1 MLIQVHPQN
10 PQEKEL
16 KKVVEILKNGG
27 LIIYPTDT
35 VYAIGCDIFN
45 ARAVEK
51 ICQIKKIDP
60 KKVPLSFMCSDISHI
75 SAYAKIDNNTFKLLK
90 QNLPGP
96 FTFLLNGNSN
106 LPRLFKE
113 KKIIGARIPNN
124 IIATQLVET
133 LGNPILTTSI
143 FVEEGHTE
151 YSTNPE
157 LIDEKYGH
165 LVDCVIDGGEGE
177 LSVSTIVDCTT
188 DEFIIKRQGKGFPE

>member
-60 KKVPLSFMCSDISHI
+60 KKVP
-75 SAYAKIDNNTFKLLK
+75 
-90 QNLPGP
+90 
-96 FTFLLNGNSN
+96 
-106 LPRLFKE
+106 
-113 KKIIGARIPNN
+113 
-124 IIATQLVET
+124 
-133 LGNPILTTSI
+133 
-143 FVEEGHTE
+143 
-151 YSTNPE
+151 
-157 LIDEKYGH
+157 
-165 LVDCVIDGGEGE
+165 
-177 LSVSTIVDCTT
+177 
-188 DEFIIKRQGKGFPE
+188 

>member
-75 SAYAKIDNNTFKLLK
+75 SAYAKIDNNTFILL
-90 QNLPGP
+90 
-96 FTFLLNGNSN
+96 
-106 LPRLFKE
+106 
-113 KKIIGARIPNN
+113 
-124 IIATQLVET
+124 
-133 LGNPILTTSI
+133 
-143 FVEEGHTE
+143 
-151 YSTNPE
+151 
-157 LIDEKYGH
+157 
-165 LVDCVIDGGEGE
+165 
-177 LSVSTIVDCTT
+177 
-188 DEFIIKRQGKGFPE
+188 